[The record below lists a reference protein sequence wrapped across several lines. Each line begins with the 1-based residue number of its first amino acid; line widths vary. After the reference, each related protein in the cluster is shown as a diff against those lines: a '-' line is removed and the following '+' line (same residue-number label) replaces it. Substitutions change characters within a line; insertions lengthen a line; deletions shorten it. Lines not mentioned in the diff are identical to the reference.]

1 MWEAYVSAGM
11 TSVGVPSASPFLVA
25 WVYIGGAT
33 QSGALRI
40 YNSTAAAL
48 SPVVS
53 FTTISH
59 PEGWVEVTKVP
70 CLGDTWNSFT
80 LQIRTTSASV
90 PVVYAVRQVSLHE
103 VYHDENGDRATVTT
117 SAGSGAAGVARSGS
131 QKVPEE

>member
-48 SPVVS
+48 SPVSS

-59 PEGWVEVTKVP
+59 PEGWVEVTKIP
-70 CLGDTWNSFT
+70 CVGNVWNSFT
-80 LQIRTTSASV
+80 LQILTTSASG
-90 PVVYAVRQVSLHE
+90 PTYNVRQVSLHE
-103 VYHDENGDRATVTT
+103 VYHDENRDRATVTT
-117 SAGSGAAGVARSGS
+117 SSGSGAAGVARSGS